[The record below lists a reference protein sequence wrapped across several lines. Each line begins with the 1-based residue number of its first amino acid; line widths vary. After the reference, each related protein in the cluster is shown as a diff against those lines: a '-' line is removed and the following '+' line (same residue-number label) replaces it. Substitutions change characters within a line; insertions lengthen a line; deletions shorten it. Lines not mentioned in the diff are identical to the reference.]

1 MDTAREAVF
10 DDLTRQAADACG
22 TPFALVTLVDE
33 RRQWFKSRVGITLE
47 ETPRDQAFCAYALLR
62 PAEPLIVPDARA
74 DERFSDNPLVTGP
87 PHLRFYAGVSLRSPE
102 GPALGTLCVLDTV
115 PRRLSAAQLDKLGA
129 LARQAAFELALRRR
143 APAERRLGW
152 GFALLLA
159 MFLGVLGMAFWEDQ
173 RFASGDQWVAH
184 TVEVIQAV
192 EHTLLRVQAAESAQ
206 RGFSSTGREDFL
218 PPYQSAV
225 ETLPGQLATLRR
237 LVADNPTQASRG
249 DQFTAAVNAKLAVT
263 RERIDQR
270 RRLGMTAL
278 DPQYMNGSG
287 RQAMEAVNALGEEMI
302 AEEND
307 LLRQRT
313 VARDAGLHG
322 KDLTLGVAGLLC
334 LGLLVGGYTFIR
346 RELRRRQAL
355 GGSLAQA
362 NAGLATEVAE
372 RRLAQERLSVQH
384 AVARVAAESTSI
396 EEAAPRFL
404 ETICTHLD
412 WQAGELWVEDPA
424 DGVLRLSANWQQ
436 PAAREIAARLERFST
451 ASRSWQFANGAGVPG
466 RLCRDGRACWIEDVL
481 ADEAFVRDGLAREA
495 GLRRAFALPL
505 RDGVAEH
512 VSRVLMFYSAD
523 VGAPEPALAAT
534 METLVNLII
543 QFNERCRTQLA
554 LQAVQARL
562 GAFLEHTPAL
572 VAIKDDRGR
581 YVFVNPRLEEAF
593 GTRPG
598 ELLGK
603 HDTEWLPAGIAANV
617 LDADAQVMA
626 GDRPL
631 EFIEEV
637 PTANGAH
644 THWMSIKFPIRQPD
658 GRRWLGVV
666 ALDITARR
674 QMEED
679 LRQAKAVAEAA
690 TQARSQFLANMSHE
704 IRTPMNGI
712 LGMTGLLLDTGLD
725 SQQRD
730 YGEAIRES
738 ANSLLTLINDILD
751 FSKIEAGKLVFEEMD
766 FDLQNTVESTLEI
779 LASGAQ
785 AKGLELVG
793 GVEPGVPTC
802 LRGDPGRLR
811 QVMTNLLSN
820 AIKFTRQGEVVLRVS
835 CTEERE
841 ADATLR
847 FEVSDSGIGISRE
860 ACTRL
865 FQAFVQADNSTTR
878 KFGGTGLGLAICRE
892 LVERMGGQIGVE
904 SLPRKG
910 STFWFTVRLAKADAP
925 AGETRDARDSK
936 LPPDT
941 RVLVVD
947 DHEASRQF
955 LHRQVVSWAVR
966 NGSAAGG
973 EEALALLREA
983 AVARQPYAAAI
994 VDWQMPGMD
1003 GLALARA
1010 IRADPLI
1017 AATPVVLLTPF
1028 GKPPPASVLA
1038 EAGITVSRAKPT
1050 RPAALLEGVA
1060 GLLAPAPGNPE
1071 STALPANGSPT
1082 ANAPLQGTGRRILV
1096 AEDNAV
1102 NQRVALGQLRKLGY
1116 AADAVGN
1123 GLEALEAL
1131 ERFAYDAV
1139 LMDCQMPE
1147 MDGYEATET
1156 IRRRESVP
1164 GSKRRRTRIIAM
1176 TANAMQGDRE
1186 KCLAAGMD
1194 DYISKPV
1201 RVADL
1206 QAALAK
1212 AGAALS

>member
-1 MDTAREAVF
+1 MDTAREEVF

-22 TPFALVTLVDE
+22 TPFALVTLVGE

-62 PAEPLIVPDARA
+62 PTEPLIVPDARA
-74 DERFSDNPLVTGP
+74 DERFADNPLVTGP
-87 PHLRFYAGVSLRSPE
+87 PHLRFYAGVPLRSPE
-102 GPALGTLCVLDTV
+102 GHALGTFCVLDTV

-152 GFALLLA
+152 GFALLLVL
-159 MFLGVLGMAFWEDQ
+159 FLGVLGMAFREDQ
-173 RFASGDQWVAH
+173 QFASGDQWVAH

-206 RGFSSTGREDFL
+206 RGFSSTGRDDFL

-225 ETLPGQLATLRR
+225 ETLPVQLATLHR
-237 LVADNPTQASRG
+237 LVADSPAQAQRA
-249 DQFTAAVNAKLAVT
+249 DRFAAAINTKLDVT
-263 RERIDQR
+263 RERIEQR
-270 RRLGMTAL
+270 RRLGITAL
-278 DPQYMNGSG
+278 EPQYMNGSG
-287 RQAMEAVNALGEEMI
+287 RQAMEAVNALGDEMI
-302 AEEND
+302 AVEND

-313 VARDAGLHG
+313 AARDAGLRG

-334 LGLLVGGYTFIR
+334 LGLLVGGYAVIR

-362 NAGLATEVAE
+362 NAGLAPEVAE

-404 ETICTHLD
+404 ETICTNLD

-436 PAAREIAARLERFST
+436 PAAREVAARLERFST

-466 RLCRDGRACWIEDVL
+466 RACRDGQAYWIEDVL
-481 ADEAFVRDGLAREA
+481 ADETFVRDGLAREA

-505 RDGVAEH
+505 RDGVGDR
-512 VSRVLMFYSAD
+512 VSRVLMFFSAD

-534 METLVNLII
+534 METLVNLIT
-543 QFNERCRTQLA
+543 QFSERCRTQFA

-581 YVFVNPRLEEAF
+581 YVFVNPRLEETF

-603 HDTEWLPAGIAANV
+603 HDTEWLPAGIAAHV

-637 PTANGAH
+637 PTANGAQ

-674 QMEED
+674 RMEED
-679 LRQAKAVAEAA
+679 LREAKAVAEAA
-690 TQARSQFLANMSHE
+690 THARSQFLANMSHE

-730 YGEAIRES
+730 YGHAIRES

-751 FSKIEAGKLVFEEMD
+751 FSKIEAGKLVFETMD
-766 FDLQNTVESTLEI
+766 FDLPNTVESTLEI

-793 GVEPGVPTC
+793 GVEPGVPTH

-835 CTEERE
+835 CPEERE

-865 FQAFVQADNSTTR
+865 FQAFVQADSSTTR

-910 STFWFTVRLAKADAP
+910 STFWFTVRLAKAGAP
-925 AGETRDARDSK
+925 AGETRDGK
-936 LPPDT
+936 LPPET

-947 DHEASRQF
+947 DNEASRQF
-955 LHRQVVSWAVR
+955 LHRQVASWAVR
-966 NGSAAGG
+966 NGSASGG

-1010 IRADPLI
+1010 VRADPLI

-1050 RPAALLEGVA
+1050 RPAALLESVA
-1060 GLLAPAPGNPE
+1060 GLLAPASGNPDP
-1071 STALPANGSPT
+1071 TGLPANGSP
-1082 ANAPLQGTGRRILV
+1082 AADAPLQGAGRRILV

-1147 MDGYEATET
+1147 MDGYVATET
-1156 IRRRESVP
+1156 IRWRENGP
-1164 GSKRRRTRIIAM
+1164 GPKRRRTRIIAM

-1206 QAALAK
+1206 QAALAR
-1212 AGAALS
+1212 AMSA